1 MAAHLTS
8 IGEDESLRSAL
19 DDGGRSGRMVRQ
31 RIHTGYSCPQCRR
44 GKNREIRQAF
54 ARKLRRRQRVQLLTL
69 GDIDD
74 VDMSIGYT
82 D

>member
-8 IGEDESLRSAL
+8 IREDESLRSAL

-44 GKNREIRQAF
+44 GKNREVRQAF
-54 ARKLRRRQRVQLLTL
+54 ARKLRRRQKVQLLTL
-69 GDIDD
+69 GGIGD